1 MPACTALPR
10 RLVLLLLGLLAVV
23 LLCAAPARAATDV
36 CATVESDAA
45 RQPLDADDDAAVWV
59 NPSNPAQST
68 FIGADKLA
76 GGGLSV
82 FDLSGHELFFYP
94 DDRVNNVDIRYNF
107 PLGSKKV
114 TLVGAT
120 NRDNGRVDY
129 WTVNES
135 NGSLTPIGSV
145 ATSSAILTPRGFA
158 MYHSPSSG
166 KYYAFVTDRGHT
178 DQYELDGSSGT
189 LKGTLVRQ
197 MLLHNPTEGLAA
209 DDNYAQV
216 YVAEEDIGGI
226 TRYGAEPG
234 DGTTGVRI
242 DNTTDNPTTPGH
254 IVQDVK
260 GLSIYYGRNGAGYLL
275 AASQGG
281 DGFHVYN
288 RSDNAW
294 RGEFKI
300 VDCPQYGTDKVTA
313 IDGFD
318 VTNVNMGSAFPYGFV
333 VSQDDQNPGA
343 NQNYK
348 LVPWQFVAQPMG
360 LTIDNKFNPRSI
372 GAGADTPLPPP
383 TDPTPPSGGSNP
395 GTGGP
400 GPGTGS
406 GSNGSGATS
415 GGNGGGAAAAGVT
428 PPTPAGTGAFG
439 SHPGVRAILPAK
451 KRVRISG
458 GWRLRLVVSNA
469 NPFAVGAVA
478 TLSTTTGSRLA
489 APVRFTVR
497 HRRTIVLRLS
507 KGARRLMRHRSRKA
521 QLTLTLKDPAGHT
534 RGVWATITLLPPRR

>member
-1 MPACTALPR
+1 MATSPALPR
-10 RLVLLLLGLLAVV
+10 RLVLLLLGLMAVV

-59 NPSNPAQST
+59 NPTNPAQST

-82 FDLSGHELFFYP
+82 FDLSGHELYFYP

-197 MLLHNPTEGLAA
+197 MLLHNATEGLAA
-209 DDNYAQV
+209 DDNFAQV

-254 IVQDVK
+254 IEQDVK
-260 GLSIYYGRNGAGYLL
+260 GLAMYYGRNGAGYLL

-318 VTNVNMGSAFPYGFV
+318 VTNVNMGSAFPDGFV

-348 LVPWQFVAQPMG
+348 LVPWQSIAGPMG
-360 LTIDNKFNPRSI
+360 LTVDNKFNPRSI

-383 TDPTPPSGGSNP
+383 TDPTPPAGGGSNP
-395 GTGGP
+395 GSGS
-400 GPGTGS
+400 GTGS
-406 GSNGSGATS
+406 NAS
-415 GGNGGGAAAAGVT
+415 GGNGGGAAAAGIA

-439 SHPGVRAILPAK
+439 SHPGVRAVLSAR
-451 KRVRISG
+451 KRLRISKA
-458 GWRLRLVVSNA
+458 WRLRLVVSNGNA
-469 NPFAVGAVA
+469 FAVGAVA
-478 TLSTTTGSRLA
+478 TLATTTGTRLA

-497 HRRTIVLRLS
+497 RKHTISLHLTKRARTLL
-507 KGARRLMRHRSRKA
+507 RHRSRKVTLM
-521 QLTLTLKDPAGHT
+521 LTLRDPSGHT
-534 RGVWATITLLPPRR
+534 RGVWATITLLPPKR

>member
-1 MPACTALPR
+1 MTASPSLHR
-10 RLVLLLLGLLAVV
+10 RMALLLLALAAIV
-23 LLCAAPARAATDV
+23 LLCAAPARAATYV

-68 FIGADKLA
+68 FIGADKLG

-82 FDLSGHELFFYP
+82 FDLAGHELYFYP
-94 DDRVNNVDIRYNF
+94 DDRVNNVDLRYNF
-107 PLGSKKV
+107 PLGSGKV

-120 NRDNGRVDY
+120 NRDNRRVDY

-135 NGSLTPIGSV
+135 NGSLTPVGSIS
-145 ATSSAILTPRGFA
+145 TSSAIITPRGFA
-158 MYHSPSSG
+158 MYHSPVSG

-197 MLLHNPTEGLAA
+197 MLLPHPTEGLAA
-209 DDNYAQV
+209 DDDFAKV

-234 DGTTGVRI
+234 DSTTGARV
-242 DNTTDNPTTPGH
+242 DNTVADPDAPGH
-254 IVQDVK
+254 IVPDVK
-260 GLSIYYGRNGAGYLL
+260 GLAIYYGHAGAGYLI

-288 RSDNAW
+288 RDDNAW

-300 VDCPQYGTDKVTA
+300 VDCPQYGTDEVTA

-318 VTNVNMGSAFPYGFV
+318 VTNVNMGSRFPNGLV

-348 LVPWQFVAQPMG
+348 LVPWESIAGPMG
-360 LTIDNKFNPRSI
+360 LTIDNTFNPRSI
-372 GAGADTPLPPP
+372 GASGGGTPLPPP
-383 TDPTPPSGGSNP
+383 TDPVPTSPGSGGSPAGDPNAGTTPLSP
-395 GTGGP
+395 GT
-400 GPGTGS
+400 
-406 GSNGSGATS
+406 
-415 GGNGGGAAAAGVT
+415 AAASIAST
-428 PPTPAGTGAFG
+428 APGAFG
-439 SHPGVRAILPAK
+439 ARLAVRAL
-451 KRVRISG
+451 ISAQKG
-458 GWRLRLVVSNA
+458 LRATRTGRLRFVVHNDNA
-469 NPFAVGAVA
+469 FAVSARA
-478 TLSTTTGSRLA
+478 TLATAGGTRLA
-489 APVRFTVR
+489 APVGFTVVR
-497 HRRTIVLRLS
+497 NHAVELRLS
-507 KGARRLMRHRSRKA
+507 KRARALLRHRGRKVK
-521 QLTLTLKDPAGHT
+521 LGLSLRDPAGHV
-534 RGVWATITLLPPRR
+534 RGLSVTFKLQAAKRAR